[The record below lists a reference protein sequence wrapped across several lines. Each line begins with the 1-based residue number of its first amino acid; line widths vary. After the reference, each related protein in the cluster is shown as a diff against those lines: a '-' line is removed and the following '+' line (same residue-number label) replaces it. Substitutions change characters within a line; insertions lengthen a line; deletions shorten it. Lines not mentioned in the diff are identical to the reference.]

1 MKRLYLSTANIAPSA
16 RNDFWSSIIR
26 PIYEI
31 SSYDG
36 DTTRLLEGEIWSY
49 SAGPLTIG
57 ATSFNQQRYQRD
69 KRLIGLTG
77 LDFHLVQ
84 LITVGTL
91 KGDFDGKSVDAKVG
105 DIVII
110 DLARPVR
117 SEATTG
123 RRITTTLPRDVLN
136 RAVAW
141 RDIHGTTLPGNAPAT
156 RMIAH
161 FLKGVLDVAHQLTP
175 EEGVA
180 TQEAMI
186 KLFAASLNNLATP
199 PRFGDEAT
207 LNHGLKE
214 AIVQYIEQNLSSYN
228 LSITSIQKR
237 FNISRTHLYRLFE
250 PENGISGFI
259 KDKRL
264 NLALRDLT
272 GQPNR
277 SVTAKELAYQY
288 GFESAGAFNRQF
300 RERFGMS
307 AKEMIH
313 EGHLTPMNV
322 GSDFDL
328 HNHIRTRVLTAAQAI
343 NNTPHY
349 Q

>member
-1 MKRLYLSTANIAPSA
+1 MTKLYLSTASIDPSA

-36 DTTRLLEGEIWSY
+36 DTTGLLEGEIWSY
-49 SAGPLTIG
+49 STGPLTIG
-57 ATSFNQQRYQRD
+57 ATSFNQQRYHRD

-91 KGDFDGKSVDAKVG
+91 KGDFDGKTVSAIPS

-117 SEATTG
+117 SEATAG
-123 RRITTTLPRDVLN
+123 RRITTILPRDAIN

-141 RDIHGTTLPGNAPAT
+141 RDIHGTVLPGHAAAT
-156 RMIAH
+156 RLIAH
-161 FLKGVLDVAHQLTP
+161 FLKGVLEVAHQLTP
-175 EEGVA
+175 EEGA
-180 TQEAMI
+180 TTQEAMI
-186 KLFAASLNNLATP
+186 KLFVASLNNLSAP
-199 PRFGDEAT
+199 PRFGDETA
-207 LNHGLKE
+207 LNYRLKD
-214 AIVQYIEQNLSSYN
+214 AIVQYIEQNLFSYN
-228 LSITSIQKR
+228 LSIMSIQKR

-264 NLALRDLT
+264 NLALRDLI
-272 GQPNR
+272 GRPKR

-288 GFESAGAFNRQF
+288 GFESAGAFNRLF

-307 AKEMIH
+307 AKEVIH
-313 EGHLTPMNV
+313 EGHLTAMST

-328 HNHIRTRVLTAAQAI
+328 HSHIRTRVLTAAQTI
-343 NNTPHY
+343 NNTPLY